1 VVHVGRQALYDRA
14 GEVVGYELL
23 FRGDAQAAEATERG
37 VFATSQVLITAFTEV
52 GLGALVSDG
61 LCFVN
66 LTREFLVG
74 EMPLPFDHTQVVLE
88 VLETVEIDDEV
99 LAGVTS
105 LVEQGYRIA
114 LDDFVLGLGHDRLLE
129 LASYVKIDL
138 LDAWDQG
145 TATGTAVAETVAETV
160 AGIVA
165 ETVAACR
172 RYPNIELVAERL
184 ETPAHAQLARDLGF
198 DYFQGY
204 ALGRP
209 QVVSAAALSPSRL
222 RRVELLGLL
231 VGPDL
236 RVSRLIPLITSD
248 PALSM
253 RLLAAANAD
262 CLGLPVKVSSVHEA
276 VLLLGVARLRD
287 WATLM
292 LVSDLDHGDEQQ
304 VSAAVTRARMCQNLA
319 RRLGVPAEAAFT
331 AGLVSA
337 VAELLD
343 EPVADLAA
351 RLSLRADLTT
361 ALVNGTGPIGELL
374 GLIAAYE
381 ASDLPALTTTMTAAP
396 LLAGAEAHAYLDA
409 VAWATQTIEATHTI
423 DRAGPDRD

>member
-138 LDAWDQG
+138 LDAWDRG

-276 VLLLGVARLRD
+276 VLLLGLARLRD

-304 VSAAVTRARMCQNLA
+304 VSAAVTRARMC
-319 RRLGVPAEAAFT
+319 P
-331 AGLVSA
+331 GLTA
-337 VAELLD
+337 VAGADRAGGATRTGRPERDRAGQRGGAALGGRVRLLD
-343 EPVADLAA
+343 EHL
-351 RLSLRADLTT
+351 
-361 ALVNGTGPIGELL
+361 EL
-374 GLIAAYE
+374 GLE
-381 ASDLPALTTTMTAAP
+381 PVTRQWRV
-396 LLAGAEAHAYLDA
+396 G
-409 VAWATQTIEATHTI
+409 
-423 DRAGPDRD
+423 